1 MNNKNRY
8 VDNFLI
14 GWQTKGRLKNEKRYA
29 NVSSSTLVN
38 SLSIVFTSFY
48 GIVLLPFSLE
58 KWFQEFPFW
67 WVIFIISFLSVANAL
82 RSFVRTE
89 FYKLFVSCLFR
100 QWRSL
105 WTVPPRAVRCNF
117 KPIWMSEEEN
127 KSFVPV
133 QNHNFTFMMRSNFYA
148 Q

>member
-58 KWFQEFPFW
+58 KWFQEFPFL
-67 WVIFIISFLSVANAL
+67 VSY
-82 RSFVRTE
+82 
-89 FYKLFVSCLFR
+89 FYNFVSFGCKCLTLV
-100 QWRSL
+100 RSYGVL
-105 WTVPPRAVRCNF
+105 QAICVLFISSVT
-117 KPIWMSEEEN
+117 
-127 KSFVPV
+127 
-133 QNHNFTFMMRSNFYA
+133 QFMNCSAESRKMQF
-148 Q
+148 